1 MYDWMPDPPRAWR
14 SAEKDEAEEGSR
26 TWWNHKWNVETP
38 RPWGKAYPTAHLQ
51 PKLVDRYCTNNL
63 EGSCHKTHSKKGKR
77 QAGSFKLLPNQSA
90 QLCWKAPGEDHQQK
104 AHMASWVKLSSGF
117 THTGYRQFRST
128 EDQLALL
135 TQDVEDAF
143 QEKKK
148 VLAVFFDLSK
158 AFDKVWKEGLLLKL
172 LRAGVHGKMYKW
184 LSDFL
189 FNRTARV
196 KLDGTISRQVKL
208 REGVPQGGVVS
219 PTLFLVYINDITTTV
234 PRYASNT
241 LHADDFAVRCAE
253 EHTTTAVHRIQITIN
268 EVCSWT
274 ESWAL
279 QLNTTKTVSTLFTLS
294 TAKEKVSL
302 RLNNQPVPQVETPTF
317 LGVTLNTRLTWKPH
331 LEAVEAKATR
341 KLAIMKKLAGTTW
354 GANSNILKQ
363 VYTGAVRPVVEYA
376 STIWDTVSKTNKSK
390 LDRVQNMGL
399 RIILGAMR
407 STPIQ
412 QMEKTTDLQAL
423 ECRHEYKAAIQ
434 GEKLKRLTS
443 HPLHQ
448 KLQHGTKNRLKRKS
462 FKHKL
467 KDLQKENADLLEA
480 DPGKFEELTMSLPEV
495 RTEIPGLA
503 AKGTQTPEL
512 QKALTLEMIQSR
524 YPKSTWTH
532 VFTDGSA
539 ENAVRNG
546 GSGAYIRRPDG
557 TTFSLS
563 IPAGDLSSNY
573 RAEVHALKA
582 ATELLTEGDCNQQ
595 NTVLLSDSLSALQS
609 LTSSSSSTFDMMVAL
624 TRFFLPWVPHIWMSG
639 TNPLQTP
646 RAWFWGTHKWAIS
659 AALLADG
666 VSSLWQVAPPTFTP
680 SSYTTACILYQ
691 TTTE

>member
-1 MYDWMPDPPRAWR
+1 MQ
-14 SAEKDEAEEGSR
+14 EI
-26 TWWNHKWNVETP
+26 
-38 RPWGKAYPTAHLQ
+38 
-51 PKLVDRYCTNNL
+51 
-63 EGSCHKTHSKKGKR
+63 
-77 QAGSFKLLPNQSA
+77 
-90 QLCWKAPGEDHQQK
+90 
-104 AHMASWVKLSSGF
+104 
-117 THTGYRQFRST
+117 
-128 EDQLALL
+128 
-135 TQDVEDAF
+135 EDAF
-143 QEKKK
+143 QEKK

-158 AFDKVWKEGLLLKL
+158 AFDKVWNEGLLLKL
-172 LRAGVHGKMYKW
+172 LQAGVHGKMYKW

-234 PRYASNT
+234 PKHVSNT
-241 LHADDFAVRCAE
+241 LHADDFAVWCAE
-253 EHTTTAVHRIQITIN
+253 EHTTTAVHRIQNTIN

-279 QLNTTKTVSTLFTLS
+279 QLNTTKMVSTLFTLS

-317 LGVTLNTRLTWKPH
+317 LGVTLDTRLTWKPH
-331 LEAVEAKATR
+331 IEAVEAKATR

-354 GANSNILKQ
+354 GANSDILKQ
-363 VYTGAVRPVVEYA
+363 VYTEAVRPVVEYA
-376 STIWDTVSKTNKSK
+376 STIWDTASKTNKSK

-412 QMEKTTDLQAL
+412 QMEKTTDLQPL
-423 ECRHEYKAAIQ
+423 ECRREYKAAIQ
-434 GEKLKRLTS
+434 GEKLKGLTS

-480 DPGKFEELTMSLPEV
+480 DPGKCEELTMSVWASRKSLPEV
-495 RTEIPGLA
+495 RTEIPGPA
-503 AKGTQTPEL
+503 AKGTQAPEL

-557 TTFSLS
+557 TTSSLS
-563 IPAGDLSSNY
+563 IPAGDLSSTCPESCH
-573 RAEVHALKA
+573 R
-582 ATELLTEGDCNQQ
+582 
-595 NTVLLSDSLSALQS
+595 
-609 LTSSSSSTFDMMVAL
+609 
-624 TRFFLPWVPHIWMSG
+624 
-639 TNPLQTP
+639 TP
-646 RAWFWGTHKWAIS
+646 
-659 AALLADG
+659 D
-666 VSSLWQVAPPTFTP
+666 
-680 SSYTTACILYQ
+680 
-691 TTTE
+691 

>member
-1 MYDWMPDPPRAWR
+1 
-14 SAEKDEAEEGSR
+14 
-26 TWWNHKWNVETP
+26 
-38 RPWGKAYPTAHLQ
+38 
-51 PKLVDRYCTNNL
+51 
-63 EGSCHKTHSKKGKR
+63 
-77 QAGSFKLLPNQSA
+77 
-90 QLCWKAPGEDHQQK
+90 
-104 AHMASWVKLSSGF
+104 
-117 THTGYRQFRST
+117 
-128 EDQLALL
+128 
-135 TQDVEDAF
+135 
-143 QEKKK
+143 
-148 VLAVFFDLSK
+148 
-158 AFDKVWKEGLLLKL
+158 
-172 LRAGVHGKMYKW
+172 MYKW

-234 PRYASNT
+234 PRHVSNT
-241 LHADDFAVRCAE
+241 LHADDFAVWCAE
-253 EHTTTAVHRIQITIN
+253 EHTTTAVHHIQNTIN

-294 TAKEKVSL
+294 TTKEKVSL

-317 LGVTLNTRLTWKPH
+317 LGVTLDTRLTWKPH

-354 GANSNILKQ
+354 GTNSDILKQ

-376 STIWDTVSKTNKSK
+376 STIWDTASKTNKSK

-412 QMEKTTDLQAL
+412 QMEKSTDLQPL
-423 ECRHEYKAAIQ
+423 ECRREYKAAIQ

-480 DPGKFEELTMSLPEV
+480 DPGKCEELTMSVWASRKSLPEV

-503 AKGTQTPEL
+503 AKGTQAPEL

-557 TTFSLS
+557 TTSSLS

-582 ATELLTEGDCNQQ
+582 ATELLIEEDCNQQ
-595 NTVLLSDSLSALQS
+595 NIVLLSDSLSALQS
-609 LTSSSSSTFDMMVAL
+609 LTNGPTDFRTQQLHNSLRTLSDNNRVVL
-624 TRFFLPWVPHIWMSG
+624 QWVPAHVGIAKNETVDRLAKAAAKLPQPHFSTTYREVKTFLKQKQKSAWRLRNNGYDPQKDQINTLDRRTQTTIFSLRTGHCGLRKHLKRLGLADSAHCECGSEEQTPEHI
-639 TNPLQTP
+639 LQTCP
-646 RAWFWGTHKWAIS
+646 HLETVRQQFWPEDTEVGTKLWGQ
-659 AALLADG
+659 AAELQRTADFLAATG
-666 VSSLWQVAPPTFTP
+666 LR
-680 SSYTTACILYQ
+680 I
-691 TTTE
+691 